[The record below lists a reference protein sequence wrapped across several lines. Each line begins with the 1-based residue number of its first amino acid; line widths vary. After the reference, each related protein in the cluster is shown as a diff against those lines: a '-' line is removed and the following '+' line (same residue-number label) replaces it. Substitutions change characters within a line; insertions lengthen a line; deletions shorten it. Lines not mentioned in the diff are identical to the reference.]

1 MNFTRDERLRLA
13 LSNDSKMSV
22 GVELPNGREIGVAT
36 YDPDSQS
43 PVLSDSAN
51 GLIYS
56 ASVYTD
62 AAQFPSL
69 VTFFK
74 KSSGQKIPYGGRY
87 DLFRSSDGWQ
97 RMCDGASDTQKVS
110 LLDVLIPAGTLRDG
124 AVLKFTHYWQFPTG
138 DKTTTGTGTK
148 NLILSLD
155 DSVNSTSVF
164 YATTVNS
171 GRAFHGVT
179 EMMVIGDTLFVP
191 NQLQAAGQSTN
202 APVVLAGKDFQRDHT
217 LRFYSYWNSN
227 QTANTDS
234 ICLSHCRVEVHS

>member
-1 MNFTRDERLRLA
+1 MADIIRGHLWVNSDTWAVKGLRGPKNENLGLPA
-13 LSNDSKMSV
+13 AVDPVSGAIATAGSV
-22 GVELPNGREIGVAT
+22 VDTSFSFP
-36 YDPDSQS
+36 S
-43 PVLSDSAN
+43 PVLFNKASA
-51 GLIYS
+51 
-56 ASVYTD
+56 
-62 AAQFPSL
+62 QPRPF
-69 VTFFK
+69 
-74 KSSGQKIPYGGRY
+74 GGRY

-97 RMCDGASDTQKVS
+97 RMCDGSSDTQKVS

-155 DSVNSTSVF
+155 DPVNSTSVF
-164 YATTVNS
+164 YATSVNAS
-171 GRAFHGVT
+171 RAFHGVT

-191 NQLQAAGQSTN
+191 NQLQAAGQSNN
-202 APVVLAGKDFQRDHT
+202 APVVLAGKDFQRAHT